1 MDAKLKVYLASPF
14 FRPEQILRLEIVESM
29 TEDYFDIYSPR
40 KQFQFESGTKP
51 TKEDAK
57 KVLDANHKAIEE
69 SDFII
74 AITDDKDMG
83 TLYECGYASKSN
95 IPIIYCAFT
104 LGDKP
109 FNLMLAETGIAVVKT
124 YCDLIDVLTIIR
136 YNGILS
142 EKLNKYKYQGLI
154 E

>member
-1 MDAKLKVYLASPF
+1 METKLKVYLASPF
-14 FRPEQILRLEIVESM
+14 FNPEQISRLWIIETLVEYLF
-29 TEDYFDIYSPR
+29 EVYSPR

-57 KVLDANHKAIEE
+57 KVLEANHKAIEE

-83 TLYECGYASKSN
+83 TLYECGYASKTK

-104 LGDKP
+104 LGDKA
-109 FNLMLAETGIAVVKT
+109 FNLMLAETGIAVVKY
-124 YCDLIDVLTIIR
+124 YCDLIDVLHIIK
-136 YNGILS
+136 NKGLNS
-142 EKLNKYKYQGLI
+142 EELNKYKYQGLI